1 MYHGP
6 ENIHPAPDFFYKI
19 GAGPMLDIGPYGISE
34 MLYFMG
40 PAEELCCYGGIGIN
54 PRPIKDHYTDV
65 EVNTH
70 YNGIV
75 KFADGR
81 CARREFQLGYLGSG
95 KRPLCTGIR
104 DKGFSFP
111 LRS

>member
-75 KFADGR
+75 KFADGQM
-81 CARREFQLGYLGSG
+81 CQA
-95 KRPLCTGIR
+95 
-104 DKGFSFP
+104 
-111 LRS
+111 